1 MGEEIAATKEAT
13 GSEAIRLQ
21 KRPTIGHWLYN
32 ALPVLKWLP
41 AYQSK
46 WLRADLIAGVTLA
59 AYLMPA
65 GLADASLANLPPQAG
80 LYACLFSGLVFWL
93 FCSSRHTAITV
104 TSAISVLVGA
114 SLGDLAGGDA
124 SRFGAL
130 AACTALIVGALAF
143 IAWLAKAGVIVNFI
157 SESVL
162 VGFKCGIALFI
173 ASTQLPKLF
182 GFKGSHGD
190 FWERSG
196 YFLSHLGDTN
206 SASLLL
212 GVSALIMLLL
222 GKRFLKNKPVALFV
236 VIAGILVA
244 STMDLGSFGVK
255 VLGEVPQG
263 LPPFGLPAVHLSDLN
278 DLLPLALGCF
288 LLGTVETAAL
298 GRMFAVKHGYR
309 FDPNQE
315 LLGIAGA
322 NVMAG
327 LGHGFPVS
335 GGMSQSLVNESG
347 GARTPLSGFI
357 AALLTL
363 LIVLFLS
370 AALRNLPQPV
380 LAAIV
385 LMAVTGLFKLSA
397 LKHLWRA
404 DRAEFVVAMAALL
417 GVLGSG
423 LLRGVM
429 IGAVISLV
437 QLLRTASRPH
447 VAFLGRIPGSRRF
460 SDRQR
465 HPDNELIPGVLIF
478 RPESGLVYFNVDHVC
493 RTILDRVNVEP
504 KPPKLLVLD
513 LSAAPRVDLQ
523 SAQALSDL
531 SKEVT
536 AKGIRFQAVE
546 ARSSV
551 RDRLR
556 SEGVDSKLG
565 GINRFRSVADA
576 VEDFQRTAG
585 A

>member
-1 MGEEIAATKEAT
+1 
-13 GSEAIRLQ
+13 
-21 KRPTIGHWLYN
+21 
-32 ALPVLKWLP
+32 
-41 AYQSK
+41 
-46 WLRADLIAGVTLA
+46 
-59 AYLMPA
+59 
-65 GLADASLANLPPQAG
+65 
-80 LYACLFSGLVFWL
+80 
-93 FCSSRHTAITV
+93 
-104 TSAISVLVGA
+104 
-114 SLGDLAGGDA
+114 
-124 SRFGAL
+124 
-130 AACTALIVGALAF
+130 

-182 GFKGSHGD
+182 GFKGAHGD

-196 YFLSHLGDTN
+196 YFFSHVRETN
-206 SASLLL
+206 MASLLL
-212 GVSALIMLLL
+212 GLGALAVLLL
-222 GKRFLKNKPVALFV
+222 GKRFLKKKPVSPFV
-236 VIAGILVA
+236 VIAGLVVA
-244 STMDLGSFGVK
+244 WSAARGGLCVKLLGQ
-255 VLGEVPQG
+255 VPQG

-370 AALRNLPQPV
+370 AALRDLPQPV
-380 LAAIV
+380 LRAI
-385 LMAVTGLFKLSA
+385 LLTAVTGLFKLSA

-447 VAFLGRIPGSRRF
+447 VAFLGRIPGSSRF

-465 HPDNELIPGVLIF
+465 HPDNELIPRVLIF
-478 RPESGLVYFNVDHVC
+478 RPESGLVYFTVDHVC
-493 RTILDRVNVEP
+493 RTILDRINVEP
-504 KPPKLLVLD
+504 KLPKLVVLD

-523 SAQALSDL
+523 SAH
-531 SKEVT
+531 
-536 AKGIRFQAVE
+536 
-546 ARSSV
+546 
-551 RDRLR
+551 
-556 SEGVDSKLG
+556 
-565 GINRFRSVADA
+565 
-576 VEDFQRTAG
+576 
-585 A
+585 